1 MNRFVIFAAAAAVP
15 LAAVQAQAPI
25 APATFVKMAG
35 ASDQYEIQS
44 SKLLLQTTRNAKL
57 RDFATQMVTDH
68 TKSTADVTAAAKA
81 DGLTPMPPMP
91 DADGLKMLAAL
102 RATKGTARDTL
113 YVQQQKIA
121 HQKALKLHT
130 DFSQTGTAP
139 NLKTAAAA
147 IVPVVQ
153 MHYDMVNAM

>member
-1 MNRFVIFAAAAAVP
+1 MT
-15 LAAVQAQAPI
+15 
-25 APATFVKMAG
+25 PATYVKMAG

-44 SKLLLQTTRNAKL
+44 SKLVLATTRNAKL
-57 RDFATQMVTDH
+57 RDFANQMVTDH

-91 DADGLKMLAAL
+91 DADGLKKLAAL
-102 RATKGTARDTL
+102 RAAKGAARDTL
-113 YVQQQKIA
+113 YVQQQKMA

-130 DFSQTGTAP
+130 DYSSAGTAT
-139 NLKTAAAA
+139 NLKSVAAQ

-153 MHYDMVNAM
+153 MHYDMVSAM